1 MCSDIHLCIRKRR
14 IVFDTPTA
22 LQNLLFEVTFKGLLL
37 RSLFKKDL
45 VDTFLFLHSAHF
57 QGSHF

>member
-14 IVFDTPTA
+14 IVFNTPTA

-37 RSLFKKDL
+37 GSLLKKNL
-45 VDTFLFLHSAHF
+45 IDTFLFLSAHF
-57 QGSHF
+57 QGLHF